1 MRKIYLEGPLGQKFG
16 EEWELNVK
24 TPAEALAAIMAQRPG
39 MRQFLAES
47 QGIQGYE
54 VLIDNEPI
62 ESLDECLITD
72 NSMTQSYSFVP
83 VIAGS
88 KNSMLMMVLGVTL
101 IGLTGGLASFGI
113 GSAGGIFGGA
123 NAAAAGLVGQ
133 QVAGAA
139 VGTMHTMAT
148 AVAATSG
155 ASLTGMLAMQGMG
168 YMGMAMLLGGAA
180 MMLAPDV
187 PDGSAGESADNYLFG
202 GPVNTVKQG
211 EPIPLVYGRIITG
224 SKTVSAS
231 LFTQTSRQKITAG
244 RKMVGIPNFRTDG
257 SKTVANGATQ
267 GAGYQ
272 DRRGRGGPRGGGAYY

>member
-24 TPAEALAAIMAQRPG
+24 TPAEALTAIMAQRPG

-113 GSAGGIFGGA
+113 GTAGGIFGGA
-123 NAAAAGLVGQ
+123 NAAAAGLVGTTYT
-133 QVAGAA
+133 AASGAA
-139 VGTMHTMAT
+139 AVHTMAT
-148 AVAATSG
+148 AVAATAGS
-155 ASLTGMLAMQGMG
+155 SLTGMLAMQGMG
-168 YMGMAMLLGGAA
+168 YMGMAMLLAAAA

-224 SKTVSAS
+224 SKTDSAS
-231 LFTQTSRQKITAG
+231 LLTPVSYTHLTLPTIL
-244 RKMVGIPNFRTDG
+244 IE
-257 SKTVANGATQ
+257 
-267 GAGYQ
+267 
-272 DRRGRGGPRGGGAYY
+272 